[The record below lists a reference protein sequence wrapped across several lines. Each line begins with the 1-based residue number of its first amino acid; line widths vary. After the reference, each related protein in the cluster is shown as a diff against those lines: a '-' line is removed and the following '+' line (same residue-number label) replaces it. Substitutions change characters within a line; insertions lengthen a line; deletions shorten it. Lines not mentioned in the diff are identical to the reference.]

1 MPKTCIEPGCDR
13 PQFGGQRCSYHQ
25 YKRRMRGGDLYKPAK
40 AKKKIPAESKR
51 RKKEHVSYIEQNRLF
66 KQEKMDNGEYV
77 CFITGEEFDNSLDNF
92 PVVHHLRGRTGDYY
106 LDKQYFVLVGNKIHT
121 DVFHGGR
128 DILKLMKE
136 PWWDGFLTRLRKKD
150 DMSYR
155 KLMKQ
160 IERASE
166 LF

>member
-1 MPKTCIEPGCDR
+1 MRTDND
-13 PQFGGQRCSYHQ
+13 
-25 YKRRMRGGDLYKPAK
+25 YKRQKEYAKENRK
-40 AKKKIPAESKR
+40 AKKKIPAESKK
-51 RKKEHVSYIEQNRLF
+51 RKKERIRYIEQNRLF
-66 KQEKMDNGEYV
+66 KQEKKDNGEYV
-77 CFITGEEFDNSLDNF
+77 CFITGEEFDNSLENF

-136 PWWDGFLTRLRKKD
+136 PWWDGFLTRLRAKD
-150 DMSYR
+150 DMAYR

-166 LF
+166 IF